1 MYLKSI
7 EIQGFKS
14 FANKIEFKF
23 HNGITAIVGPNGSGK
38 SNVADAVRWVL
49 GEQKIKQLRGH
60 SMQDVIFAGT
70 ELRRPLGFAYVAI
83 TLDNSDHVL
92 PVSYDE
98 VTVAR
103 RLYRSGESE
112 YMINGLPCRLRDINE
127 MFYDTG
133 IGKEGYSIIGQ
144 GQIDRILSNKPEDR
158 RELFDEAAG
167 IVKFKRRKMA
177 AVRKLDSE
185 KENLVRIGDIL
196 SELERQVGPLE
207 KQSQKAKIYLD
218 TREEMKGLEVNV
230 FLMDNQAHT
239 ARLEELDE
247 KEEIARDDLEEARER
262 YDLAGEEYRKI
273 QEEIADTDRKIG
285 ETRDRIAGADIV
297 RSKLEAD
304 ISLFE
309 EQISSARQTMEHY
322 EGRRSRLQ
330 DQMDRQQEEF
340 QAIQGRAGE
349 MEQELER
356 LRRER
361 REAFE
366 SLCDI
371 QARALQVNDRLEQ
384 ARNGLLHIIEERGSL
399 KSRQAGLAARQE
411 ENRKR
416 REELAHRI
424 DRIQDSEQEQ
434 EQKIREYQDQFEEI
448 SGRIVSLRQEQK
460 ETAEA
465 IDSKKP
471 LLTAADQDLRRVQLA
486 YHQEKSRLDALINMT
501 ERYEGFGGSVRR
513 VMEEKKREPGLIGVV
528 ADLFKTDKKYETAI
542 EVALG
547 GRIQNI
553 VTDNAATAGRM
564 IRMLKDSKAGRAT
577 FLPLSDIEEGQSF
590 RDPRVLGEEGVIGPA
605 DSLLQTEQRF
615 RPVASYL
622 LGRIIIVDTYD
633 RAVSIRRK
641 YGSRISMVT
650 LEGEQFT
657 PGGAISGGSFRSGG
671 NLLGRRREMA
681 ELRDRIARYEKEQEQ
696 IEDRIEEIKKDRTG
710 LRARAETL
718 RMELQ
723 RCVLAQ
729 NTARMNII
737 TEQEKQKETAGSRE
751 EILREQQE
759 LEVQTAALEEELK
772 AAGRAISQSGSRE
785 ETLTGDADSLEEELD
800 ALQQAETDQQAV
812 VSKWELELQK
822 ADQQAAYERQ
832 NADRIRQ
839 ELEDLRTELTE
850 AEEGIRRARQN
861 ITEKEKAIEETR
873 DGMER
878 GSGQRDQEKA
888 LLRRYQE
895 QREGLDV
902 RQKKCFSD
910 RENLAARTASL
921 DKELL
926 RLTSAGERIREK
938 VDSLVSYMWEE
949 YGLTMS
955 EAAALRDPSLTDL
968 TAMRG
973 QVSRLKRRIKDLGSV
988 NVNAIEEYRE
998 LMERYTF
1005 QKRQYDDLTDAT
1017 GKLEKIIEELDE
1029 AMRRQFKEEFQKIMT
1044 EFDRVFKELFGGGS
1058 GRLELMEDMDILEAG
1073 VRVIAQPPGK
1083 KLQNMMQLSGG
1094 EKALTA
1100 ISLLFAIQNLKPSP
1114 FCLLDEIEA
1123 ALDESNV
1130 TRFSGYLHKLTEH
1143 TQFIVITHRRG
1154 TMEEADRLYGITM
1167 QEKGVS
1173 ALVSVS
1179 LVEASLD
1186 D

>member
-49 GEQKIKQLRGH
+49 GEQKIRQLRGH

-70 ELRRPLGFAYVAI
+70 EMRRPLGFAYVAI

-230 FLMDNQAHT
+230 FLMDNQANT
-239 ARLEELDE
+239 ARLEELEE
-247 KEEIARDDLEEARER
+247 KEDIARDDLEEARER
-262 YDLAGEEYRKI
+262 YDLAGEEYQKI
-273 QEEIADTDRKIG
+273 QEEISGTDRRIG

-322 EGRRSRLQ
+322 EGRRTRLQ
-330 DQMDRQQEEF
+330 DQIGRQQQEYD
-340 QAIQGRAGE
+340 ATRARTEAMG
-349 MEQELER
+349 QELER
-356 LRRER
+356 LRRSR
-361 REAFE
+361 REAFD
-366 SLCDI
+366 SLCNI
-371 QARALQVNDRLEQ
+371 QARALQANDRLEQ

-411 ENRKR
+411 ENRRR
-416 REELAHRI
+416 REELAQRI

-448 SGRIVSLRQEQK
+448 SGRIVRLRQEQK

-528 ADLFKTDKKYETAI
+528 ADLFKTDQKYETAI

-553 VTDNAATAGRM
+553 VTDNSATAGRM
-564 IRMLKDSKAGRAT
+564 IRMLKDRKAGRAT
-577 FLPLSDIEEGQSF
+577 FLPLSDIQGGQGF

-681 ELRDRIARYEKEQEQ
+681 ELRDRIARYEEEQER
-696 IEDRIEEIKKDRTG
+696 IEDRIEEIKKDRTD

-737 TEQEKQKETAGSRE
+737 TEQEKQKESADSRE
-751 EILREQQE
+751 EILKEQQE
-759 LEVQTAALEEELK
+759 LEAQTAALEEELK

-785 ETLTGDADSLEEELD
+785 ETL
-800 ALQQAETDQQAV
+800 
-812 VSKWELELQK
+812 

-832 NADRIRQ
+832 NADRIRE
-839 ELEDLRTELTE
+839 ELEGLREEMTE
-850 AEEGIRRARQN
+850 AEEGIRGARQS
-861 ITEKEKAIEETR
+861 IAEKEKAIAETR
-873 DGMER
+873 SGMDR
-878 GSGQRDQEKA
+878 GSSEREKEKA
-888 LLRRYQE
+888 LLRRWQE
-895 QREGLDV
+895 QREDLDV

-910 RENLAARTASL
+910 REKLAARTASL

-968 TAMRG
+968 TAMRA
-973 QVSRLKRRIKDLGSV
+973 QVGKLKRRIKDLGSV